1 MVDYYRYEGINRNCL
16 AEPTCVFS
24 VYNAANRQCTIR
36 STNHT
41 CILKFPF
48 LCVFTYAATAIRSV
62 TIFGHGIMMS
72 LLLVLRWCFC
82 VLHMFFLL
90 KLISHPYHKQNIIM
104 ASNGHDDFHC
114 ASILLFVLIIA
125 KHCIA
130 HLNTHLHAH
139 RNTHVHTQ
147 LISQELKAY
156 HLATSMNLNR

>member
-1 MVDYYRYEGINRNCL
+1 MYILLISMWTHSSEKTFLRNRV
-16 AEPTCVFS
+16 VFPS
-24 VYNAANRQCTIR
+24 VCTVTKR
-36 STNHT
+36 HCDKEESYLH
-41 CILKFPF
+41 LKFPF

-90 KLISHPYHKQNIIM
+90 KLISHPYHKQKIIM

-130 HLNTHLHAH
+130 HLNTHLHTH
-139 RNTHVHTQ
+139 TETHTFIRN
-147 LISQELKAY
+147 
-156 HLATSMNLNR
+156 

>member
-1 MVDYYRYEGINRNCL
+1 MYNKKYESYL
-16 AEPTCVFS
+16 YFKVSVFMCFHVCGYS
-24 VYNAANRQCTIR
+24 
-36 STNHT
+36 
-41 CILKFPF
+41 
-48 LCVFTYAATAIRSV
+48 AIRSV

-139 RNTHVHTQ
+139 RNTHVYTQ